1 MPSLMP
7 TASNDQDLRTTSGI
21 LFMIAGVFLVPM
33 LDAFSKYLAVWLA
46 PGQIALFR
54 FGFQSIILMTI
65 LTARRELFW
74 PGALTGWLMLAGA
87 FAAGAVVCLIWAV
100 SLLPLA
106 TAISIFF
113 IEPLLLTL
121 IAALALGEKIGVRR
135 IGAIAIGLVG
145 AMIVIRPN
153 WVSFGPVILLPAAA
167 AFFFACYVATIRG
180 LSVRLAGLPM
190 QAWSGTFATLI
201 ILVVVLLG
209 SWGDVSIFTFTPV
222 PDWAWLY
229 LAIMGAI
236 AALAHMMFAMA
247 FQRVEAGA
255 LAPFQYLEIVGATT
269 LGYFVFGDFPDAL
282 TWAGTALIL
291 SAGLYVFYRERQ
303 AARGVTATAKRPA
316 R

>member
-1 MPSLMP
+1 MPSSLQ
-7 TASNDQDLRTTSGI
+7 TAAERDLRTTSGI
-21 LFMIAGVFLVPM
+21 LFMIAGVFLVPI
-33 LDAFSKYLAVWLA
+33 LDAFSKYLSDWLA

-54 FGFQSIILMTI
+54 FGFQSAILMAI
-65 LTARRELFW
+65 LIVRRELAW
-74 PGALTGWLMLAGA
+74 PGAISAWLALAGG
-87 FAAGAVVCLIWAV
+87 FAAGAVICLIWAV

-121 IAALALGEKIGVRR
+121 IAALALGEKIGPRR
-135 IGAIAIGLVG
+135 LGAIAAGLIG

-153 WVSFGPVILLPAAA
+153 WAAFGPAVLLPVAA
-167 AFFFACYVATIRG
+167 AFFFACYVTTIRG
-180 LSVRLAGLPM
+180 LSTRLGGLPM

-201 ILVVVLLG
+201 IAAIVLMGSFVEAPVFTFQPVPGWAWYVLL
-209 SWGDVSIFTFTPV
+209 
-222 PDWAWLY
+222 
-229 LAIMGAI
+229 IMGAI

-269 LGYFVFGDFPDAL
+269 LGFFVFGDFPDTL

-291 SAGLYVFYRERQ
+291 AAGLYVFYRERQ
-303 AARGVTATAKRPA
+303 AARGITATTKRPA

>member
-1 MPSLMP
+1 MPSLLP
-7 TASNDQDLRTTSGI
+7 TASEQDLRTTSGI

-33 LDAFSKYLAVWLA
+33 LDAFAKYLSAWLT

-54 FGFQSIILMTI
+54 FAIQSLILMTI

-74 PGALTGWLMLAGA
+74 PGRLTGWLMLAGA
-87 FAAGAVVCLIWAV
+87 FAAGAVICLIWAV

-113 IEPLLLTL
+113 IEPLLLTI
-121 IAALALGEKIGVRR
+121 IAALALGEKIGARR
-135 IGAIAIGLVG
+135 VGAIIVGLIG

-190 QAWSGTFATLI
+190 QAWSGTWATLI
-201 ILVVVLLG
+201 IFVVVLLG
-209 SWGDVSIFTFTPV
+209 SWGDMPIFTFEPV
-222 PDWAWLY
+222 PAWTWYY
-229 LAIMGAI
+229 LAAMGAI

-282 TWAGTALIL
+282 TWLGTALIL

-303 AARGVTATAKRPA
+303 AARGVTATTKRPA

>member
-1 MPSLMP
+1 MPSLLP
-7 TASNDQDLRTTSGI
+7 TASDHDLRTTSGI
-21 LFMIAGVFLVPM
+21 GFMIAGVFLVPM
-33 LDAFSKYLAVWLA
+33 LDALAKYLSAWLA

-54 FGFQSIILMTI
+54 FAIQSLILMTI

-74 PGALTGWLMLAGA
+74 PGRLTGWLMLAGA
-87 FAAGAVVCLIWAV
+87 FAAGAVICLIWAV

-113 IEPLLLTL
+113 IEPLLLTI
-121 IAALALGEKIGVRR
+121 IAALALGEKIGPRR
-135 IGAIAIGLVG
+135 IGAIVVGLIG

-190 QAWSGTFATLI
+190 QAWSGTWATLI
-201 ILVVVLLG
+201 IFVVVLLG
-209 SWGDVSIFTFTPV
+209 SWSDVPIFRFEPV
-222 PDWAWLY
+222 PAWTWYY
-229 LAIMGAI
+229 LAAMGAI

-255 LAPFQYLEIVGATT
+255 LAPFQYLEIVGATA

-282 TWAGTALIL
+282 TWAGTGLIL
-291 SAGLYVFYRERQ
+291 AAGLYVFYRERQ
-303 AARGVTATAKRPA
+303 AARGVTATTKRPA

>member
-1 MPSLMP
+1 MTSRLSSP
-7 TASNDQDLRTTSGI
+7 TDHDLRTTSGI
-21 LFMIAGVFLVPM
+21 LFMIAGVMLVPM
-33 LDAFSKYLAVWLA
+33 LDAFAKYLSDWLS

-54 FGFQSIILMTI
+54 FGFQSVILMSI
-65 LTARRELFW
+65 LTARRELAW
-74 PGALTGWLMLAGA
+74 PGPISGWLALAG
-87 FAAGAVVCLIWAV
+87 FFGASAVLCLIWAV

-121 IAALALGEKIGVRR
+121 IAAAVLGEKVGPRR
-135 IGAIAIGLVG
+135 IGAIFAGLAG
-145 AMIVIRPN
+145 ALIVIRPN
-153 WVSFGPVILLPAAA
+153 WASFGPMILLPAAA

-180 LSVRLAGLPM
+180 LSSRLGGLPM
-190 QAWSGTFATLI
+190 QAWSGTWATLI
-201 ILVVVLLG
+201 IAVVVMLG
-209 SWGDVSIFTFTPV
+209 SLGEAPILRFEAV

-229 LAIMGAI
+229 LGAMGAI

-269 LGYFVFGDFPDAL
+269 LGYLVFGDFPDAL

-303 AARGVTATAKRPA
+303 AARGVTATTKRPA

>member
-1 MPSLMP
+1 MPSTLP
-7 TASNDQDLRTTSGI
+7 TAAEQDLRTTSGI
-21 LFMIAGVFLVPM
+21 AFMIAGVFLVPM
-33 LDAFSKYLAVWLA
+33 LDAFSKYLSDWLA

-54 FGFQSIILMTI
+54 FGFQSVILMAI
-65 LTARRELFW
+65 LTARRELVW
-74 PGALTGWLMLAGA
+74 PGALTGWLMLAGG
-87 FAAGAVVCLIWAV
+87 FAAGAVICLIWAV

-113 IEPLLLTL
+113 IEPLLLTV
-121 IAALALGEKIGVRR
+121 IAALALGEKIGPRR
-135 IGAIAIGLVG
+135 VGAILVGLVG

-153 WVSFGPVILLPAAA
+153 WASFGPVILLPAAA
-167 AFFFACYVATIRG
+167 AFFFACYVTTIRG
-180 LSVRLAGLPM
+180 LSARLAGLPM
-190 QAWSGTFATLI
+190 QAWSGTFATLVI
-201 ILVVVLLG
+201 AVIVLTG
-209 SWGDVSIFTFTPV
+209 SLGDVTIFTFQPV
-222 PDWAWLY
+222 PGWAWSIL
-229 LAIMGAI
+229 LVMGAI

-291 SAGLYVFYRERQ
+291 AAGLYVFYRERQ
-303 AARGVTATAKRPA
+303 AARGVTATTKRPA

>member
-1 MPSLMP
+1 MPSLLP
-7 TASNDQDLRTTSGI
+7 TASDQHLRTTAGI
-21 LFMIAGVFLVPM
+21 AFMIAGVFLVPM
-33 LDAFSKYLAVWLA
+33 LDAFSKYLSDWLA

-54 FGFQSIILMTI
+54 FAFQSVILMSI
-65 LTARRELFW
+65 LIARRELFW
-74 PGALTGWLMLAGA
+74 PGPLTGWLMLAGA
-87 FAAGAVVCLIWAV
+87 FAAGAVICLIWAV

-121 IAALALGEKIGVRR
+121 IAALVLGEKIGPRR
-135 IGAIAIGLVG
+135 LGAIAAGLIG

-153 WVSFGPVILLPAAA
+153 WASFGPAVLLPVAA
-167 AFFFACYVATIRG
+167 AFFFACYVTTIRG

-190 QAWSGTFATLI
+190 QAWSGTWATLI
-201 ILVVVLLG
+201 IAAVVLVG
-209 SWGDVSIFTFTPV
+209 SWGDMAIFRFEPM
-222 PDWAWLY
+222 PDWAWVY
-229 LAIMGAI
+229 LAVMGAI

-255 LAPFQYLEIVGATT
+255 LAPFQYLEIVGATA
-269 LGYFVFGDFPDAL
+269 LGYLVFGDFPDAL

-291 SAGLYVFYRERQ
+291 AAGLYVFYRERQ
-303 AARGVTATAKRPA
+303 AARGVTATTKRPA